1 MSEKDYLV
9 VIIMLE
15 RIFENNY
22 HLHKDKL
29 LGRSGK
35 RGASKDVL
43 YKSLLEHPV
52 DDCQVFGLF
61 ALYMFVCVC
70 VCVCTCIILY
80 IYRHRYNKSHQFYQW
95 PLLAFA
101 VLTTGKDEKDEV
113 FMTAITTSFQRHQEK
128 IYRTPNL

>member
-1 MSEKDYLV
+1 MTYMSAKDYLV
-9 VIIMLE
+9 VIIIMLE

-35 RGASKDVL
+35 RGAPKYVL

-61 ALYMFVCVC
+61 ALYICVVCLYVYY
-70 VCVCTCIILY
+70 IY
-80 IYRHRYNKSHQFYQW
+80 IYRHNKSHQFYQW

>member
-1 MSEKDYLV
+1 MTYMSAKDYV
-9 VIIMLE
+9 VAIIMLE

-35 RGASKDVL
+35 RGAPKDVL

-52 DDCQVFGLF
+52 DDCQVFSLF
-61 ALYMFVCVC
+61 ALYIICVC
-70 VCVCTCIILY
+70 LHVYIYILY
-80 IYRHRYNKSHQFYQW
+80 KHRYNKSHQFYQW

-113 FMTAITTSFQRHQEK
+113 FMTAITTFFQRHKEK
-128 IYRTPNL
+128 IYRIPNL

>member
-1 MSEKDYLV
+1 VYILKYRYNELTMTYISVEDYV
-9 VIIMLE
+9 FVIILE

-29 LGRSGK
+29 LGRSGGQK
-35 RGASKDVL
+35 RRPKRCA

-61 ALYMFVCVC
+61 ALYIYMCVC
-70 VCVCTCIILY
+70 VFARVLY
-80 IYRHRYNKSHQFYQW
+80 IFMYRYNKSHQFYQW

-101 VLTTGKDEKDEV
+101 VLTTGKDERMK
-113 FMTAITTSFQRHQEK
+113 
-128 IYRTPNL
+128 YL